1 MRTRLRQQPA
11 SILRIAAE
19 SGIDWLVDELGSR
32 SSTGNRCDRDDSAS
46 SATMDVSRCTLQGCL
61 VETNVENALL
71 DAMKTKPAATV
82 TVTTPDGKNIP
93 IKLSLD
99 GFPEAFAAM
108 KAADRGK

>member
-1 MRTRLRQQPA
+1 
-11 SILRIAAE
+11 
-19 SGIDWLVDELGSR
+19 
-32 SSTGNRCDRDDSAS
+32 
-46 SATMDVSRCTLQGCL
+46 MDVSRCTLQGCL